1 MPGES
6 TNYLGHWW
14 TQTDI
19 SALRDQARAQILPV
33 AIAASLARTEKDTVR
48 MVARLRI
55 KLNVPPVE
63 EPINE

>member
-6 TNYLGHWW
+6 TNHLGHRW

-19 SALRDQARAQILPV
+19 SALRDQARAQISPI
-33 AIAASLARTEKDTVR
+33 AIAASLARTEQDTVR
-48 MVARLRI
+48 MAARLRI
-55 KLNVPPVE
+55 KLNVSSLE